1 MGSFSSKA
9 DAIQSAIDAI
19 NSDFEGCI
27 DTVVEWISNSIVDG
41 GKVLI
46 FGNGG
51 SAADSQHFAA
61 ELVSSLHGA
70 PLPSP
75 LRALALTTD
84 TSILTAISN
93 DADFSQVFARQ
104 VHAFCDVG
112 DVVIG
117 LSTSGRSTSV
127 LEGLRAGIDS
137 GARTVAITGSS
148 GLMTPLADLEVRIP
162 SAETQVIQCLTL
174 LTLHTICEDLEG
186 LRVRDNIDPQIQID

>member
-1 MGSFSSKA
+1 MGSFSAKA
-9 DAIQSAIDAI
+9 EAIHSAIETI
-19 NSDFEGCI
+19 NSEFQELI
-27 DTVVEWISNSIVDG
+27 DSVVNAIAASQQAG

-70 PLPSP
+70 PLPKP

-84 TSILTAISN
+84 TSVITAISN

-104 VHAFCDVG
+104 VEALCEQG

-117 LSTSGRSTSV
+117 LTTSGNSTNV
-127 LEGLRAGIDS
+127 LEGLRAGRQF
-137 GARTVAITGSS
+137 GATTVAITGMQ
-148 GLMTPLADLEVRIP
+148 GLKESVADIELRIP
-162 SAETQVIQCLTL
+162 SSETQTTQSLTL
-174 LTLHTICEDLEG
+174 LALHAICEDIEEIRG
-186 LRVRDNIDPQIQID
+186 SATQQLRN